1 MPTVDLLLKT
11 SIIPSRKVL
20 IKTLVYAS
28 KTNSPIKIYGE
39 DYRRSEDHTFLDFIS
54 DKARDAKRTN
64 DRYLNWTIQVLE
76 KIALIAKEEDL
87 KYELDFIHLDGRK
100 WISQLIRESGN
111 NSTLFVDAKSINIS
125 HELMSALI
133 TENKNLFLLTDK
145 SWSTS
150 TLVLGAIDPLH
161 RDDESGTIDRAIIKA
176 GLRLSDTLAQS
187 FKLVYCQYVAEYLTE
202 FSREILQSQ
211 KEGVLDFLKDKNLNS
226 VPLTFI
232 RGNPDFALVEA
243 VKIHKGTLLV
253 LGACRRSSASRY
265 WMGSTVDSLLQSP
278 PCDMLLVA
286 EH

>member
-11 SIIPSRKVL
+11 SSIPSRKVL
-20 IKTLVYAS
+20 MKTLIYAS
-28 KTNSPIKIYGE
+28 KKNSPIKIYGE
-39 DYRRSEDHTFLDFIS
+39 DYRRSEDKTFFDFIS
-54 DKARDAKRTN
+54 DSERKTKRTT

-76 KIALIAKEEDL
+76 KVTLIAKEEDL
-87 KYELDFIHLDGRK
+87 KFELDFVHLDGRK
-100 WISQLIRESGN
+100 WISQLIRESSN
-111 NSTLFVDAKSINIS
+111 NNTLFVDAKSINVT
-125 HELMSALI
+125 HELMSVLI

-202 FSREILQSQ
+202 FRREILQSQ
-211 KEGVLDFLKDKNLNS
+211 KEGVLEFLKKKNLNS

-232 RGNPDFALVEA
+232 KGNPDFALAEA
-243 VKIHKGTLLV
+243 VKIHKGSILI

-265 WMGSTVDSLLQSP
+265 WMGSTVDCLLKAP
-278 PCDMLLVA
+278 PCDMLLIA
-286 EH
+286 EQ